1 LIDRLVNYGIS
12 ENLSEIREEIA
23 QGHASR
29 CLICN
34 APEADAWQFT
44 WSTTVWETERDC
56 DDCMSSER
64 ELTVVIEARKGTR
77 GHRCSESL
85 WNPCACRR
93 LKPKT
98 RSVEISGGSTETVV
112 ETPKKINLQIEEHH
126 VSYEP
131 EITVEVCST
140 CHGRIHTR
148 RSELS
153 GLQPDMSR
161 REWES

>member
-1 LIDRLVNYGIS
+1 V
-12 ENLSEIREEIA
+12 
-23 QGHASR
+23 
-29 CLICN
+29 
-34 APEADAWQFT
+34 
-44 WSTTVWETERDC
+44 
-56 DDCMSSER
+56 
-64 ELTVVIEARKGTR
+64 
-77 GHRCSESL
+77 
-85 WNPCACRR
+85 
-93 LKPKT
+93 
-98 RSVEISGGSTETVV
+98 GGSTETVV